1 LIVDR
6 PRPTTLK
13 IYNLLGQEVKV
24 LVNKPQK
31 GGSYEVTWDGKD
43 SLGREVG
50 SGIYF
55 CRLEVIGD
63 RLKATKAKK
72 MVLLR

>member
-1 LIVDR
+1 V
-6 PRPTTLK
+6 
-13 IYNLLGQEVKV
+13 YNLLGKEVKT
-24 LVNKPQK
+24 LVDKSQK
-31 GGSYEVTWDGKD
+31 GGHYEVSWDGKD
-43 SLGREVG
+43 EKGREVG

-55 CRLEVIGD
+55 CRLKVEGD